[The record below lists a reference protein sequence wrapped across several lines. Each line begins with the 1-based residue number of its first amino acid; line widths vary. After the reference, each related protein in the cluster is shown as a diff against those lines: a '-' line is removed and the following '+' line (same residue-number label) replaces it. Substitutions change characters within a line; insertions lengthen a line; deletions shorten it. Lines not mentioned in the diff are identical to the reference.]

1 MTMDDE
7 SSSSFWLSKI
17 LKSKKKE
24 GVIEQKIT
32 EDAYKD
38 LRALL
43 IRAKP
48 DIVGDKII
56 LKLPSGTVE
65 LTRDKL
71 RIVADKK
78 EHAEKI
84 LRNLHYY
91 SMPPGLWPA
100 YGLSYSIKKGSL
112 LKTRS

>member
-1 MTMDDE
+1 MDDE
-7 SSSSFWLSKI
+7 SSSRFWLSKI

-84 LRNLHYY
+84 LRNLHHY

>member
-84 LRNLHYY
+84 LRNLHHY

>member
-1 MTMDDE
+1 MDDE
-7 SSSSFWLSKI
+7 SSSSFWLTKI

-24 GVIEQKIT
+24 GIIEQKIT
-32 EDAYKD
+32 EDAYRD

-48 DIVGDKII
+48 DIVGDKIV
-56 LKLPSGTVE
+56 LRLPHGTVE
-65 LTRDKL
+65 LTREKL
-71 RIVADKK
+71 RVVADKK

-84 LRNLHYY
+84 LRNLHHY
-91 SMPPGLWPA
+91 SLPPGLWPA

-112 LKTRS
+112 LKTRG